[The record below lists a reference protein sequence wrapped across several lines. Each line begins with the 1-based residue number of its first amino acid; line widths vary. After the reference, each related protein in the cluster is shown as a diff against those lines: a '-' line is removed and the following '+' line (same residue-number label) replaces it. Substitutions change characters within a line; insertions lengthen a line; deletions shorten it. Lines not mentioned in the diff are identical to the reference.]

1 VRVVFVVAVA
11 SSGRPMGRDVAGL
24 RTLSLAGKS
33 GRRVLPVA
41 GRRAARALVDV
52 SGGAAMCGR
61 PVGVPE
67 RTGVRRRAVLRVR
80 ERERMPLAVSFVAA
94 REAGRMRLRMPQRQP
109 ARGRSLGCCMWR
121 RNPRGCRLLRARGGT
136 GSRLRRG
143 PAVDYRGVMRN
154 RCDRSRRSRGGRRG
168 RRPGRRHGRGS
179 RLRGA
184 VRRGLRGRPMVRV
197 RLCGVRRRSG
207 HDDLLQRRRA
217 EARAR
222 ADRRQAHR
230 PRVEEQRHRPRA
242 EQQRNRGR
250 DHPSGDTPH

>member
-1 VRVVFVVAVA
+1 M
-11 SSGRPMGRDVAGL
+11 PRDVAGP
-24 RTLSLAGKS
+24 RPLSLAGKS

-41 GRRAARALVDV
+41 GRRAARAVVDV
-52 SGGAAMCGR
+52 SGGAAMRGR
-61 PVGVPE
+61 PVDVPE
-67 RTGVRRRAVLRVR
+67 RAGVRRRAVMRV
-80 ERERMPLAVSFVAA
+80 RERMPLAVSFVAV

-109 ARGRSLGCCMWR
+109 ARGRNLGCRMWR
-121 RNPRGCRLLRARGGT
+121 RRRWGCRLVPARGG
-136 GSRLRRG
+136 GRSRLRRG
-143 PAVDYRGVMRN
+143 PAVGDRGVQRS
-154 RCDRSRRSRGGRRG
+154 RCDRSRRSGGGRR
-168 RRPGRRHGRGS
+168 RRPGRRHGSDS

-184 VRRGLRGRPMVRV
+184 VRRGLRGRPMVSV
-197 RLCGVRRRSG
+197 RLSVCGVHRSG

-222 ADRRQAHR
+222 ADRRQVHR